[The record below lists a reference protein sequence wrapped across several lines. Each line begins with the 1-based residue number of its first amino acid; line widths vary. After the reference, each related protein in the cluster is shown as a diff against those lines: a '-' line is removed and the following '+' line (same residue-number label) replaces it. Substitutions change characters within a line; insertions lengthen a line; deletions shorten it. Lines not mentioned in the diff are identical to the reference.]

1 MNIVIDSNVLFS
13 AMIKDSITRRIILEY
28 DGIFLFPSFI
38 FQEMEKHKEELLIK
52 SGMDIKDFNEILGII
67 LKKVIIIPEEVLF
80 QYRDEALEI
89 IRDIDLDD
97 VLFIACALAYNDSII
112 WSDDKKLKE
121 QTKIKIINTNEFIE
135 LLKWKTD

>member
-1 MNIVIDSNVLFS
+1 
-13 AMIKDSITRRIILEY
+13 
-28 DGIFLFPSFI
+28 
-38 FQEMEKHKEELLIK
+38 MEKHKEELLIK

-89 IRDIDLDD
+89 IRDIELDD

>member
-89 IRDIDLDD
+89 IRDIELDD